1 MADEVKPWPTW
12 VRYPVI
18 AVLAVVVIVGLV
30 LAVTNGVDNAVWRI
44 VIAAV
49 LIPAVLLPLQL
60 WGRRRRAER
69 QSGPRH
75 DHGAP

>member
-12 VRYPVI
+12 VRYPLI
-18 AVLAVVVIVGLV
+18 AAFAIVVVVGLV
-30 LAVTNGVDNAVWRI
+30 LAVTSGVDNAIWRI

-60 WGRRRRAER
+60 WGRSRRAER
-69 QSGPRH
+69 RT
-75 DHGAP
+75 DR

>member
-12 VRYPVI
+12 VRYPLI
-18 AVLAVVVIVGLV
+18 AVFAIVVVVGLV
-30 LAVTNGVDNAVWRI
+30 LAVTSGVDNELWRI

-49 LIPAVLLPLQL
+49 LIPAVLLPVQL

-69 QSGPRH
+69 RTER
-75 DHGAP
+75 

>member
-1 MADEVKPWPTW
+1 MAAEVKPWPTW
-12 VRYPVI
+12 VRYPLI
-18 AVLAVVVIVGLV
+18 AVLAIVVIIGLV
-30 LAVTNGVDNAVWRI
+30 LALTNGVDNAVWRI

-49 LIPAVLLPLQL
+49 LIPAVLLPVQL

-69 QSGPRH
+69 RAGPRH